1 MITENI
7 HKHILDNVTLNLPF
21 AVVFDTGVWDP
32 EVLFSC
38 EAEQIDITYD
48 IVLSQCM
55 KAK

>member
-7 HKHILDNVTLNLPF
+7 HKHILDNVTFNLLF
-21 AVVFDTGVWDP
+21 AVVFKTAVWDP

-38 EAEQIDITYD
+38 EAEY
-48 IVLSQCM
+48 M